1 MIKNLEKS
9 TVIKLK
15 DQVPYLA
22 GQVVSKT
29 LAQNDSLS
37 LTVFSFDKGEEISTH
52 QSGGDAM
59 VTVLEGTGRFTI
71 DGEPHL
77 VKEGETIVMPA
88 KHPHAVYGEERGGI
102 ELPLLQK
109 GDATPHSSLS
119 KRCLPPWRPA
129 VTTRTSP

>member
-37 LTVFSFDKGEEISTH
+37 LTVFSVDKGEEISTH

-71 DGEPHL
+71 DGEPHSL
-77 VKEGETIVMPA
+77 KKAKPSSCRPNILMRWTVKSA
-88 KHPHAVYGEERGGI
+88 
-102 ELPLLQK
+102 
-109 GDATPHSSLS
+109 S
-119 KRCLPPWRPA
+119 KCF
-129 VTTRTSP
+129 

>member
-37 LTVFSFDKGEEISTH
+37 LTDKGEEISTH

-88 KHPHAVYGEERGGI
+88 KHPHAVYGEERFKM
-102 ELPLLQK
+102 LL
-109 GDATPHSSLS
+109 T
-119 KRCLPPWRPA
+119 
-129 VTTRTSP
+129 VVF

>member
-37 LTVFSFDKGEEISTH
+37 LTVFSFDLHEPTDNTTH
-52 QSGGDAM
+52 PLQ
-59 VTVLEGTGRFTI
+59 EGQ
-71 DGEPHL
+71 P
-77 VKEGETIVMPA
+77 
-88 KHPHAVYGEERGGI
+88 
-102 ELPLLQK
+102 
-109 GDATPHSSLS
+109 
-119 KRCLPPWRPA
+119 
-129 VTTRTSP
+129 

>member
-59 VTVLEGTGRFTI
+59 VTVLEVP
-71 DGEPHL
+71 DGSRLTE
-77 VKEGETIVMPA
+77 
-88 KHPHAVYGEERGGI
+88 
-102 ELPLLQK
+102 
-109 GDATPHSSLS
+109 S
-119 KRCLPPWRPA
+119 
-129 VTTRTSP
+129 RTSLKKAKPSSCRPNILMRCTVKSASKCF